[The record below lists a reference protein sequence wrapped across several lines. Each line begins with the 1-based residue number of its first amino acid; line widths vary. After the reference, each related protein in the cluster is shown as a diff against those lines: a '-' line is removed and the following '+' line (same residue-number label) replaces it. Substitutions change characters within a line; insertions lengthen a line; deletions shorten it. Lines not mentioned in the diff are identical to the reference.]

1 MRKSYFF
8 RIPMLIWGLFL
19 YSLGAV
25 VIINA
30 QIGYAPWD
38 VFHAGFSKVT
48 GASIGTVS
56 IVTGI
61 TVGVLVF
68 LLGEKLGLGTIA
80 NMVLIGSFLDMIIA
94 LRIVP
99 ITVSLLMSIIMLTIG
114 LIIMALATYF
124 YINAGFGA
132 GPRDSLMVALTR
144 MTHLPIGVCRGGIE
158 VLVVFIGW
166 RLGGM
171 VGIGTL
177 ISAMTIGLWIQT
189 VFRLFRFDATKIKHE
204 TLNDTYRNIFVRKYT
219 D

>member
-1 MRKSYFF
+1 MRDSYFF
-8 RIPMLIWGLFL
+8 RIPLLIWGLFL
-19 YSLGAV
+19 YSLGCV
-25 VIINA
+25 IIINA
-30 QIGYAPWD
+30 QIGFYPWD

-48 GASIGTVS
+48 GVSIGTVS

-80 NMVLIGSFLDMIIA
+80 NMILIGSFLDMIMA
-94 LRIVP
+94 LHIVP
-99 ITVSLLMSIIMLTIG
+99 MTASFTMSIVMLIIA
-114 LIIMALATYF
+114 LIIMAFASYF
-124 YINAGFGA
+124 YIKAGFGA

-158 VLVVFIGW
+158 VLVVLIGW

-177 ISAMTIGLWIQT
+177 LSAVTIGFWIQI
-189 VFRLFRFDATKIKHE
+189 VFKLFRFDATKIKHE
-204 TLNDTYRNIFVRKYT
+204 TFNDTYRNIFVKKHT